1 MTQIELR
8 KVTKTFG
15 AKLILRDA
23 TCRFDAGTVSL
34 ITGENGAGKSTLL
47 RIIAGL
53 TAPTAGSVRITPD
66 ETRIGYL
73 GHSTFLYPALTALEN
88 LAFWQKASGLAS
100 DRKTLTDM
108 LGHVGLARHAL
119 TRAGVFSRGMKQRL
133 SLARVL
139 LQKPGILLLDEP
151 GTGLDAA
158 SRQLLD
164 EEIRSAA
171 ARGACVIAVSHDMEH
186 DRELADAVYVIR
198 DRVLE
203 KAFSRE
209 EGGAAC

>member
-8 KVTKTFG
+8 KVAKTFG

-53 TAPTAGSVRITPD
+53 TAPSAGSVQITPD
-66 ETRIGYL
+66 DTRIGYL
-73 GHSTFLYPALTALEN
+73 GHSTFLYPALTA
-88 LAFWQKASGLAS
+88 FWQKACGLAS

-158 SRQLLD
+158 SHGLLD
-164 EEIRSAA
+164 EEIRNAA
-171 ARGACVIAVSHDMEH
+171 ARGACVIAVSHDVEH
-186 DRELADAVYVIR
+186 DRALADAVYVIR

-203 KAFSRE
+203 KTYSRE
-209 EGGAAC
+209 EGGASC

>member
-8 KVTKTFG
+8 KVAKTFG

-53 TAPTAGSVRITPD
+53 TAPTAGSVRIAPD

-88 LAFWQKASGLAS
+88 LAFW
-100 DRKTLTDM
+100 
-108 LGHVGLARHAL
+108 
-119 TRAGVFSRGMKQRL
+119 
-133 SLARVL
+133 
-139 LQKPGILLLDEP
+139 
-151 GTGLDAA
+151 
-158 SRQLLD
+158 
-164 EEIRSAA
+164 
-171 ARGACVIAVSHDMEH
+171 
-186 DRELADAVYVIR
+186 
-198 DRVLE
+198 
-203 KAFSRE
+203 
-209 EGGAAC
+209 

>member
-8 KVTKTFG
+8 KVAKTFG

-53 TAPTAGSVRITPD
+53 TAPSAGSVQITPD
-66 ETRIGYL
+66 DTRIGYL

-88 LAFWQKASGLAS
+88 LAFWQKACGLAS

-139 LQKPGILLLDEP
+139 LQKPGILLL
-151 GTGLDAA
+151 AA
-158 SRQLLD
+158 SHGLLD
-164 EEIRSAA
+164 EEIRNAA
-171 ARGACVIAVSHDMEH
+171 ARGACVIAVSHDVEH
-186 DRELADAVYVIR
+186 DRTLADAIYVIR

-203 KAFSRE
+203 KTYSRE
-209 EGGAAC
+209 EGGASC

>member
-8 KVTKTFG
+8 KVAKTFG

-53 TAPTAGSVRITPD
+53 TPPTAGSVKITPCD
-66 ETRIGYL
+66 TRVGYL

-88 LAFWQKASGLAS
+88 LAFWQKAGGLAS

-139 LQKPGILLLDEP
+139 LQEPGILLLDEP

-158 SRQLLD
+158 SHGLLD
-164 EEIRSAA
+164 EEIRNAA
-171 ARGACVIAVSHDMEH
+171 ARGACVIAVSHDVEH
-186 DRELADAVYVIR
+186 DRALADDIYVIR

-203 KAFSRE
+203 KTYSRK
-209 EGGAAC
+209 EGGTSC

>member
-1 MTQIELR
+1 MTPEPFPSSR
-8 KVTKTFG
+8 
-15 AKLILRDA
+15 
-23 TCRFDAGTVSL
+23 
-34 ITGENGAGKSTLL
+34 GKTLL

-158 SRQLLD
+158 SHQLLD

>member
-8 KVTKTFG
+8 KVAKTFG

-47 RIIAGL
+47 R
-53 TAPTAGSVRITPD
+53 S
-66 ETRIGYL
+66 IGYL

-88 LAFWQKASGLAS
+88 LAFWQKACGLAS

-158 SRQLLD
+158 SHGLLD
-164 EEIRSAA
+164 EEIRNAA
-171 ARGACVIAVSHDMEH
+171 ARGACVIAVSHDVEH
-186 DRELADAVYVIR
+186 DRALADAVYVIR

-203 KAFSRE
+203 KTYSRE
-209 EGGAAC
+209 EGGASC

>member
-8 KVTKTFG
+8 KVAKTFG

-53 TAPTAGSVRITPD
+53 TAPSAGSVQITPD
-66 ETRIGYL
+66 DTR
-73 GHSTFLYPALTALEN
+73 
-88 LAFWQKASGLAS
+88 WQKACGLAS

-158 SRQLLD
+158 SHGLLD
-164 EEIRSAA
+164 EEIRNAA
-171 ARGACVIAVSHDMEH
+171 ARGACVIAVSHDVEH
-186 DRELADAVYVIR
+186 DRALADAVYVIR

-203 KAFSRE
+203 KTYSRE
-209 EGGAAC
+209 EGGASC